1 MHAVKSDPAIRLSM
15 RYIPGHIRLALLRR
29 FLIAVCHIGSPDHH
43 FVCQDLDESVYL
55 NSVSSLGSQKSFA
68 IIPCL
73 LDLISMFKSGG

>member
-1 MHAVKSDPAIRLSM
+1 MRAVTSNTAIWFLM
-15 RYIPGHIRLALLRR
+15 RNIPGHIRLALLRR